1 MIRFDPVKTV
11 FLAHIDE
18 NEETY
23 RITTAH
29 PIDELCLS
37 LSCIGMINPPVLVRR
52 GSNFVII
59 CGFRRISAARHLGWG
74 EIPAR
79 ILEAPSSHLL
89 CAQLAIADNAS
100 QRSLNPVEASRAI
113 SLLADCAPDRLEL
126 VRLCN
131 DVGLSVNIRLV
142 EKLAPMCR
150 LPVAVQDGIISNTIS
165 LSVAEMLQDM
175 DAEAAKAFA
184 AMFSR
189 LKLSLNKQR
198 ELIEHSKEI
207 AFIEDRSVLSV
218 LQDAAVHS
226 ALNDR
231 DTDRNRKAELL
242 RNHLKQRRFPNLT
255 RTMSAFGE
263 ALKTLGLDQKAKLSP
278 PPDFEGAT
286 YTLTLSFT
294 NASELENHKKNIDRI
309 LAHPDCLLRP
319 PLGE

>member
-11 FLAHIDE
+11 SLAHIDGG
-18 NEETY
+18 EETY

-37 LSCIGMINPPVLVRR
+37 LRCIGMINPPVLVRR
-52 GSNFVII
+52 GSAFVII
-59 CGFRRISAARHLGWG
+59 CGFRRISAARHLGWA

-79 ILEAPSSHLL
+79 ILEAPSSQLQ

-113 SLLADCAPDRLEL
+113 SLLADSAPDRLEL

-165 LSVAEMLQDM
+165 LSVAEMLREM
-175 DAEAAKAFA
+175 DAEAANAFA
-184 AMFSR
+184 EMFSK

-198 ELIEHSKEI
+198 ELVEHSKEI

-226 ALNDR
+226 ALYDK
-231 DTDRNRKAELL
+231 DTDRNRKAELI

-255 RTMSAFGE
+255 RAMSAFGE
-263 ALKTLGLDQKAKLSP
+263 TLKTLGLDQKAKLSP
-278 PPDFEGAT
+278 PPDFEGAA

-309 LAHPDCLLRP
+309 LAHPDCFLRP
-319 PLGE
+319 SLGE